1 MPNKFLPFENE
12 SQALSFGDLNI
23 ENRVDRVSIFG
34 SLDLTKDMRGLAD
47 ALELKRLLDSVVDE
61 LKRSNL
67 PDSIETEAPKVVK
80 NPFK

>member
-23 ENRVDRVSIFG
+23 G